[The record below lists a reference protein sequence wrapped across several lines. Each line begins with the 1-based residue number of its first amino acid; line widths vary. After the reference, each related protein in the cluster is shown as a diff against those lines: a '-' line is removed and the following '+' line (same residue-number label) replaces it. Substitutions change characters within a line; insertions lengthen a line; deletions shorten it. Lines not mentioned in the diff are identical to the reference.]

1 MKIAVIVFILLV
13 IYGIIDNNIIW
24 ISKRRLKFKGLPD
37 EFSGLRIVQLSDL
50 HKKSFS
56 KNNTRLIRAVK
67 RQKPDYI
74 ILCGDMVNR
83 DEKDFSVIKHLL
95 EELSIICPVFY
106 SLGNHEID
114 MRQEVKSELYS
125 VIKDTGVVLLNNEEY
140 MISRNGKM
148 IKIVGISLYRQNY
161 RIKKGVY
168 KGLRSYTVRDMVN
181 NVGTRQGFTILLAHN
196 PFFFDAYAKWGADL
210 ILSGHVH
217 GGVIRVPFVCGLLS
231 PERKLFPKYSS
242 GVYKKNSSV
251 MLVSRGLGKIRL
263 FNPPEVNIIE
273 LISD

>member
-1 MKIAVIVFILLV
+1 MKIAVIVFILLI
-13 IYGIIDNNIIW
+13 IYGVIDNNIIW

-83 DEKDFSVIKHLL
+83 DEKKFSAIKHLL